1 LTAPARPFGTA
12 PVDQSFPVEARRG
25 CRGALLEGSEMS
37 SIQPMSTSGGPMA
50 QGASLNP
57 SVISPEASKSS
68 SPAQRVVSVSSV
80 AQSTANMASQ
90 LARPKFDAGEMR
102 KRLEEAVRQLNEQ
115 ASANNRNLAFNID
128 DVVNRSI
135 IRVTDKTSGELVRQ
149 IPAEEVL
156 HVSHNIEKMKG
167 ILFDSKS

>member
-1 LTAPARPFGTA
+1 
-12 PVDQSFPVEARRG
+12 
-25 CRGALLEGSEMS
+25 MS
-37 SIQPMSTSGGPMA
+37 SIQSVPGSGGPMA
-50 QGASLNP
+50 QGASVNP
-57 SVISPEASKSS
+57 SVVSAKSS
-68 SPAQRVVSVSSV
+68 DATPAQRVVNVSST
-80 AQSTANMASQ
+80 AQASANFTTQ

>member
-1 LTAPARPFGTA
+1 LTVPARPIGTA
-12 PVDQSFPVEARRG
+12 SVNQSFPVGARRG
-25 CRGALLEGSEMS
+25 YRGALLEGSEMS
-37 SIQPMSTSGGPMA
+37 SIQSVPGSGGPMA
-50 QGASLNP
+50 QGASVNP
-57 SVISPEASKSS
+57 SVVSSKASNAT
-68 SPAQRVVSVSSV
+68 PAQRVVNVSST
-80 AQSTANMASQ
+80 AQASANFTTQ

-115 ASANNRNLAFNID
+115 ASANNRNLAFNVD